1 MQFDIIT
8 IFPKILKSYYNESI
22 IGRALNKKKIQIKYH
37 NLRDFT
43 NDKHKSV
50 DDTPYGGGP
59 GMILKAEPIIKAL
72 QSIKRQK
79 KSKIIMLDPK
89 GKIYD
94 QKTVTRFSK
103 LNQIIFVNG
112 YYEGIDARIDKF
124 IDEKISMGKFVLSNS
139 ELATAMIIDST
150 TRLLPEVLGNA
161 DSLKNES
168 FTDHFIEHPQYTK
181 PEEIKIKNKTYK
193 VPQVLLSGHH
203 AKIKEWQEKNS
214 PQINHIK

>member
-94 QKTVTRFSK
+94 QKTALRLSK
-103 LNQIIFVNG
+103 LKSIIFVNG

-124 IDEKISMGKFVLSNS
+124 VDEKISMGKFVLSNS
-139 ELATAMIIDST
+139 ELATAIIIDST
-150 TRLLPEVLGNA
+150 TRLLKGTLGNK
-161 DSLKNES
+161 DSLVTES
-168 FTDHFIEHPQYTK
+168 FEDNSLEYPQYTK
-181 PEEIKIKNKTYK
+181 PEEIKIANKKYK
-193 VPQVLLSGHH
+193 VPKILLSGNH
-203 AKIKEWQEKNS
+203 AKIKEWREKNS
-214 PQINHIK
+214 KKL